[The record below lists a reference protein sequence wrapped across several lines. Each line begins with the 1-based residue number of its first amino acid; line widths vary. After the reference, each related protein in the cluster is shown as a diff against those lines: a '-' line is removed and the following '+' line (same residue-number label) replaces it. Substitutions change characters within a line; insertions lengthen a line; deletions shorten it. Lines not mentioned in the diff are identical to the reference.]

1 MFLKTHP
8 IAPMHIIEISIN
20 GILFLKRSSIKAYN
34 KLTVHRVKTNHN
46 GVAHIEE
53 FPNMKILKKL
63 AHKEHMKFDVIPT
76 KFNVFSILINKGP
89 RDASSI

>member
-1 MFLKTHP
+1 MVF
-8 IAPMHIIEISIN
+8 
-20 GILFLKRSSIKAYN
+20 LFLKRSSIKAYN

-53 FPNMKILKKL
+53 FPNMKILKKI

-76 KFNVFSILINKGP
+76 KFNVFSILINK
-89 RDASSI
+89 DYVMLHQYDQHKLEKLL

>member
-1 MFLKTHP
+1 
-8 IAPMHIIEISIN
+8 
-20 GILFLKRSSIKAYN
+20 
-34 KLTVHRVKTNHN
+34 
-46 GVAHIEE
+46 
-53 FPNMKILKKL
+53 MKILKKI